1 MRKLRNKAVTEF
13 PKVTLIL
20 VPELVWLSHLDS
32 QPHATHS
39 HKIMKHRC
47 RCLHSLPSWSSLTSL
62 LSDIQASR
70 VELVNPHARAGYVR
84 DTGSIPGWGRSPG
97 AGHGNPLQCSYPEN
111 PCTQEPGGLQAMS
124 LQWVGHNW
132 SKLAQDIQTCGFTT
146 THPFMLHGY
155 LSCFWGFAIVNS
167 TVMNSLVHISDFYL
181 HFPGVPLH
189 YIPRSQSSS

>member
-70 VELVNPHARAGYVR
+70 VELVNPHARAGYIR

-97 AGHGNPLQCSYPEN
+97 AGNDKPRQYSCLRNPMDREAWWARVHGSKRA
-111 PCTQEPGGLQAMS
+111 GHAK
-124 LQWVGHNW
+124 QWQRTKQN
-132 SKLAQDIQTCGFTT
+132 
-146 THPFMLHGY
+146 
-155 LSCFWGFAIVNS
+155 
-167 TVMNSLVHISDFYL
+167 TVC
-181 HFPGVPLH
+181 
-189 YIPRSQSSS
+189 

>member
-70 VELVNPHARAGYVR
+70 VELVNPHARAGYIR

-97 AGHGNPLQCSYPEN
+97 AGHGNPLQCSYLESPMDRGARQATVCGVAKSWTRLKRLSTHTCIAGLAH
-111 PCTQEPGGLQAMS
+111 PC
-124 LQWVGHNW
+124 
-132 SKLAQDIQTCGFTT
+132 
-146 THPFMLHGY
+146 
-155 LSCFWGFAIVNS
+155 
-167 TVMNSLVHISDFYL
+167 
-181 HFPGVPLH
+181 
-189 YIPRSQSSS
+189 